1 MKHGKRS
8 NGKAHGVVN
17 TKTSVVAKML
27 DLVKYTSEKD
37 LSTLKILEPSAG
49 TGAFAQEIIKRLYDS
64 SLKFGF
70 DFNKALD
77 NIYLCEIDQQISDEL
92 IQSTSLQLKN
102 YGYGG
107 LRNIFI
113 NDFLLL
119 DLNVK
124 FDLVV
129 GNPPYVRHENIPSE
143 IKAIY
148 QNKFATFVHRSDLY
162 IPFYE
167 KALKHLNANGKLI
180 YVCSNRWLKNSYG
193 QKLRELISSNFHLET
208 IIDLEKADIFQE
220 EVLGYPAITIV
231 VNKRGNKADHTE
243 ISDLES
249 FLDFNPNNNLGTQLN
264 LSTHNWFTYNFRGH
278 KFERNL
284 SKIEDQGYKIG
295 IGVATGRDSIFISDK
310 FEGHIEKTLLLPILT
325 SKDVKGNEINWSRKF
340 IINPF
345 DNHGEL
351 IDLGHYPKAKKYFE
365 HNKSELS
372 SRHVAKKN
380 PLKYYKT
387 IDKIYK
393 CIVAKPKVIL
403 PDISGDRFINVDK
416 GEYYPHHNLYY
427 VLCNSY
433 EEATLLACVL
443 MSDFTYD
450 QLIHIGNKMKG
461 GYPRW
466 QSQNLRKLH
475 IPVIKSMPLDIKSEL
490 LNSYK
495 KKDLIR
501 INELITPSNI
511 ERFEQKE
518 GQAVLF
524 EPTTPYK

>member
-162 IPFYE
+162 IPCLLYTSD
-167 KALKHLNANGKLI
+167 A
-180 YVCSNRWLKNSYG
+180 
-193 QKLRELISSNFHLET
+193 
-208 IIDLEKADIFQE
+208 AD
-220 EVLGYPAITIV
+220 VYSV
-231 VNKRGNKADHTE
+231 
-243 ISDLES
+243 
-249 FLDFNPNNNLGTQLN
+249 
-264 LSTHNWFTYNFRGH
+264 
-278 KFERNL
+278 
-284 SKIEDQGYKIG
+284 
-295 IGVATGRDSIFISDK
+295 
-310 FEGHIEKTLLLPILT
+310 
-325 SKDVKGNEINWSRKF
+325 
-340 IINPF
+340 
-345 DNHGEL
+345 
-351 IDLGHYPKAKKYFE
+351 
-365 HNKSELS
+365 
-372 SRHVAKKN
+372 
-380 PLKYYKT
+380 
-387 IDKIYK
+387 
-393 CIVAKPKVIL
+393 
-403 PDISGDRFINVDK
+403 
-416 GEYYPHHNLYY
+416 
-427 VLCNSY
+427 
-433 EEATLLACVL
+433 
-443 MSDFTYD
+443 
-450 QLIHIGNKMKG
+450 
-461 GYPRW
+461 
-466 QSQNLRKLH
+466 
-475 IPVIKSMPLDIKSEL
+475 
-490 LNSYK
+490 
-495 KKDLIR
+495 
-501 INELITPSNI
+501 
-511 ERFEQKE
+511 
-518 GQAVLF
+518 
-524 EPTTPYK
+524 